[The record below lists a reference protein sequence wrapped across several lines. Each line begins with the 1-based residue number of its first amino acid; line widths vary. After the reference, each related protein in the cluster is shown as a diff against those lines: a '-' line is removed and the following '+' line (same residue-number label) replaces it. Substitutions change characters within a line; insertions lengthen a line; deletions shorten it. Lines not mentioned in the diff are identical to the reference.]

1 MVAPNSPRL
10 FANASS
16 APASSPGSISGRVT
30 VRHTTADLASGGS
43 VITAADLA
51 QYRAELREPLTYDYK
66 GARLH
71 FASALSGGP
80 TVIAA
85 LDEIGRRLP
94 DILLGYPDGPSF
106 LAYAE
111 ALRGAHKERLETL
124 GAAPTGNTTHLS
136 VVDRDGNMV
145 ALTVTLLARFGARVV
160 LPSSGILMN
169 NAINWFDPR
178 PGRPNSL
185 GPGRRPLANMCP
197 VVVTRDGTPWVALG
211 ACGGRKI
218 LSAVTQL
225 ASMLIDFG
233 LSLDGAFSTP
243 RLDASGESVLV
254 DAAMDP
260 EWIEMLAAK
269 LPIEIVPDQLYPAHF
284 AVPSAVMR
292 HRGTGTNSAA
302 AHLCSPVAAALG
314 EED

>member
-1 MVAPNSPRL
+1 
-10 FANASS
+10 
-16 APASSPGSISGRVT
+16 
-30 VRHTTADLASGGS
+30 

-51 QYRAELREPLTYDYK
+51 GYRAEIKEPLGHDYK
-66 GARLH
+66 GVRLH
-71 FASALSGGP
+71 FAGGLSGGP
-80 TVIAA
+80 TVIRA

-94 DILLGYPDGPSF
+94 GLPLGRPDGASF
-106 LAYAE
+106 RVYAE
-111 ALRGAHKERLETL
+111 ALRAAHELRLKEMGA
-124 GAAPTGNTTHLS
+124 GASGNTTHLS

-145 ALTVTLLARFGARVV
+145 ALTVTLLARFGARIV

-197 VVVTRDGTPWVALG
+197 VVATRDGRPWLALG

-225 ASMLIDFG
+225 ASMLIDYD
-233 LSLDGAFSTP
+233 LSLDGAFATP
-243 RLDASGESVLV
+243 RLDASAERVLV

-260 EWIEMLAAK
+260 EWIAEIGQA
-269 LPIEIVPDQLYPAHF
+269 LPIEVVPDQLYPVHF
-284 AVPSAVMR
+284 AAPSAVMR
-292 HRGTGTNSAA
+292 DLGTSLNSAA
-302 AHLCSPVAAALG
+302 THLRSPVAAALG